1 MELLPGAKGREGI
14 QAKPWQLNLVN
25 EHQGQSRAD
34 NRKMDKD
41 EKQERM
47 WQNKESLEWRIF
59 PVSLQVAIP
68 GSPGMEGV
76 SVDW

>member
-47 WQNKESLEWRIF
+47 
-59 PVSLQVAIP
+59 
-68 GSPGMEGV
+68 
-76 SVDW
+76 